1 MNWFRGFDHESR
13 GDGKIVGSSLRESL
27 SSLGIE
33 LRKGN
38 QNGPGRWIIR
48 GKQSNKPDTVL
59 KPQPGQYGTYGVFF
73 ADNQEGL
80 VIPSTGY
87 LYVADANRYDWL
99 VSGSSEWKR
108 ELVNIAEQKRLN
120 LTKIGGGI
128 EAESILYHSFCVYQP
143 IHGYATI
150 PNEINSNELDF
161 VLKKDGN
168 VYSLV
173 N

>member
-1 MNWFRGFDHESR
+1 MNWFREFCHESR

-27 SSLGIE
+27 SSLCIE

-38 QNGPGRWIIR
+38 QNGPGKWIIR
-48 GKQSNKPDTVL
+48 GKQSSKPDSVL

-80 VIPSTGY
+80 VIPNTGY
-87 LYVADANRYDWL
+87 LYVADATRYGWL

-108 ELVNIAEQKRLN
+108 ELVNIAEQRMLN
-120 LTKIGGGI
+120 LTKIGDGI

-150 PNEINSNELDF
+150 PNEIEFNELAY

-168 VYSLV
+168 TYTLV
-173 N
+173 K